1 MRAMGRVA
9 FRSERPFGVLGRRRR
24 MAVLISSG
32 TSRCVNQELKRLLRV
47 RVFSASKSLR
57 RRLNTDLRFPRGARG
72 VDVVDRGGCF
82 FEADRV

>member
-1 MRAMGRVA
+1 
-9 FRSERPFGVLGRRRR
+9 

-57 RRLNTDLRFPRGARG
+57 RRLLTSDFPGALAELM
-72 VDVVDRGGCF
+72 VWIAEVVSSSFVEVDR
-82 FEADRV
+82 V